1 MSGRIDLM
9 GEAALLVRWPAELA
23 AAGAPLAAMA
33 ALQREP
39 LPGVIDLVPAID
51 SLLVCFDPLAVDRD
65 HLTARLQMLAA
76 HPPLT
81 ALPAGRD
88 VTIPVRYGGV
98 DGPDLDEVATQL
110 RLTPHEVITLH
121 TATEQRV
128 LMIGFAPGYPYLGW
142 LPPELHLPRRA
153 TPRVAVPAGSVAIA
167 AGMTGIYPTT
177 LPGGWHLIGRTDV
190 TLFDPA
196 ADPPALLQPGDRV
209 RFVNAEAQRGQRRR
223 GGKRK
228 NAKGAEDAKRVE
240 RKDAEG
246 G

>member
-9 GEAALLVRWPAELA
+9 GEAALLVRWPAEVA

-33 ALQREP
+33 ALQQDS

-51 SLLVCFDPLAVDRD
+51 SLLVCFDPLTTDRD
-65 HLTARLQMLAA
+65 QLTARLSDLAA

-81 ALPAGRD
+81 ALPAGRK
-88 VTIPVRYGGV
+88 VVIPVHYGGA
-98 DGPDLDEVATQL
+98 DGPDLAEVAAQAGLTPDEVIA
-110 RLTPHEVITLH
+110 LH

-142 LPPELHLPRRA
+142 LPPALHLPRRA

-167 AGMTGIYPTT
+167 AGMTGIYPSI
-177 LPGGWHLIGRTDV
+177 LPGGWHLIGRTEAR
-190 TLFDPA
+190 LFDPA

-209 RFVNAEAQRGQRRR
+209 RFVNAKTQGEQRRS
-223 GGKRK
+223 
-228 NAKGAEDAKRVE
+228 
-240 RKDAEG
+240 EG
-246 G
+246 

>member
-23 AAGAPLAAMA
+23 TAGAPLAAMA
-33 ALQREP
+33 ALEQDS

-51 SLLVCFDPLAVDRD
+51 SLLVCFDPLTTDRD
-65 HLTARLQMLAA
+65 QLTARLSDLAA

-81 ALPAGRD
+81 ALPAGRE
-88 VTIPVRYGGV
+88 VIIPVHYGGA
-98 DGPDLDEVATQL
+98 DGPDLAEVAAQAGLTPDEVIA
-110 RLTPHEVITLH
+110 LH

-142 LPPELHLPRRA
+142 LPPALHLPRRA

-167 AGMTGIYPTT
+167 AGMTGIYPSI
-177 LPGGWHLIGRTDV
+177 LPGGWHLIGRTEAR
-190 TLFDPA
+190 LFDPA

-209 RFVNAEAQRGQRRR
+209 RFVNAKAQG
-223 GGKRK
+223 
-228 NAKGAEDAKRVE
+228 E
-240 RKDAEG
+240 
-246 G
+246 

>member
-23 AAGAPLAAMA
+23 AAGAPLAAMTD
-33 ALQREP
+33 LQRDP

-51 SLLVCFDPLAVDRD
+51 SLLVCFDPLTIDRTQ
-65 HLTARLQMLAA
+65 LTDRLHTLAT

-81 ALPAGRD
+81 ALPTGREL
-88 VTIPVRYGGV
+88 VISVHYGGI
-98 DGPDLDEVATQL
+98 DGPDLDEVAAQVGL
-110 RLTPHEVITLH
+110 SPQEVIDLH
-121 TATEQRV
+121 TATEQQV
-128 LMIGFAPGYPYLGW
+128 LMIGFAPGFPYLGW
-142 LPPELHLPRRA
+142 LPLVLHLPRRA

-177 LPGGWHLIGRTDV
+177 LPGGWHVIGRTDV

-209 RFVNAEAQRGQRRR
+209 RFVNAETQRR
-223 GGKRK
+223 
-228 NAKGAEDAKRVE
+228 
-240 RKDAEG
+240 
-246 G
+246 

>member
-9 GEAALLVRWPAELA
+9 GEAALLVRWPANVA

-33 ALQREP
+33 NLQRDP

-51 SLLVCFDPLAVDRD
+51 SLLVCFDPLTTDRTQ
-65 HLTARLQMLAA
+65 LTDRLHTLAA

-81 ALPAGRD
+81 ALPTGREL
-88 VTIPVRYGGV
+88 VISVHYGGI
-98 DGPDLDEVATQL
+98 DGPDLDAVAAQL
-110 RLTPHEVITLH
+110 GLSPQEVIDLH

-167 AGMTGIYPTT
+167 AGMTGIYPAV

-196 ADPPALLQPGDRV
+196 SDPPVLLQPGDRV
-209 RFVNAEAQRGQRRR
+209 RFVNATAQRG
-223 GGKRK
+223 
-228 NAKGAEDAKRVE
+228 
-240 RKDAEG
+240 
-246 G
+246 